1 MPSVYENNAVYL
13 QSGDPTTEDA
23 ATLME
28 PGTLGARFTMQY
40 PQSRVSPQT
49 AANKPRTRRFQYVR
63 VDPAAAAAPKAGQP
77 VYWSD
82 RSSYVVTTAGGT
94 LLNQIAG
101 IINNAATRGNY
112 TCIQLGGPCM
122 VRASDANVAA
132 AVAGA
137 DILVGGAT
145 DLGVLVAAG
154 TAPGTVALG
163 IIATPKVTDVTGGA
177 GNQKILVD
185 LDVPSENF

>member
-1 MPSVYENNAVYL
+1 MPSVYEQNAIYL
-13 QSGDPTTEDA
+13 QSGDPNTEDA
-23 ATLME
+23 ATLMQ
-28 PGTLGARFTMQY
+28 PGTLGARFTVQY
-40 PQSRVSPQT
+40 PQSRATPAT
-49 AANKPRTRRFQYVR
+49 PPRTRRYQLVR

-77 VYWSD
+77 VYWSN
-82 RSSYVVTTAGGT
+82 RSQYLVTTAGGT
-94 LLNQIAG
+94 TLNQIAG
-101 IINNAATRGNY
+101 VINNAATRGNY

-163 IIATPKVTDVTGGA
+163 TIATPKVTDTTGGT
-177 GNQKILVD
+177 GNHKILLD
-185 LDVPSENF
+185 LDVPAENF

>member
-13 QSGDPTTEDA
+13 QSGDPLTEDA
-23 ATLME
+23 ATLMA

-40 PQSRVSPQT
+40 PQSRQSPQT

-63 VDPAAAAAPKAGQP
+63 VDPAAAVAPKAGQP

-82 RSSYVVTTAGGT
+82 RSNYLVTTAGGT
-94 LLNQIAG
+94 LLNQLAG
-101 IINNAATRGNY
+101 VINNVATRGNY

-137 DILVGGAT
+137 DMLVGGAT

-154 TAPGTVALG
+154 TAPSTIALG
-163 IIATPKVTDVTGGA
+163 TIATPKVTDVTGGA

-185 LDVPSENF
+185 LDVPAENF